1 MSEKQYWYGHPRLML
16 NYEKKYK
23 HEMERK
29 QQGYWTIGAYVK
41 NALQS
46 TILMAGLADE
56 KTANKLPKYPDFPK
70 FEEEKTLDIVY
81 YSANCAVDFEQN
93 EKENLENLLFR
104 RCCRLHRKR
113 KGCFCL

>member
-1 MSEKQYWYGHPRLML
+1 ML

-70 FEEEKTLDIVY
+70 FEEEQPM
-81 YSANCAVDFEQN
+81 SE
-93 EKENLENLLFR
+93 
-104 RCCRLHRKR
+104 KR
-113 KGCFCL
+113 KEAETERLMSYFRALSKVQKATKQRG

>member
-1 MSEKQYWYGHPRLML
+1 ML

-70 FEEEKTLDIVY
+70 FEEERPMSEKHREAETERLMSYFRALAKVQK
-81 YSANCAVDFEQN
+81 ANKQ
-93 EKENLENLLFR
+93 R
-104 RCCRLHRKR
+104 
-113 KGCFCL
+113 G

>member
-1 MSEKQYWYGHPRLML
+1 ML

-70 FEEEKTLDIVY
+70 FEEERPMSEKRREAETERLMSY
-81 YSANCAVDFEQN
+81 FRALSKAQKANKQ
-93 EKENLENLLFR
+93 R
-104 RCCRLHRKR
+104 
-113 KGCFCL
+113 G

>member
-1 MSEKQYWYGHPRLML
+1 MSEKQYWYGHPRLIL

-70 FEEEKTLDIVY
+70 FEEERPMSEKRREAETERLMSYFRALSKVQK
-81 YSANCAVDFEQN
+81 ANKQ
-93 EKENLENLLFR
+93 R
-104 RCCRLHRKR
+104 
-113 KGCFCL
+113 G